1 VPAGRGGPR
10 LAAAAATALGAAL
23 LGAGID
29 VLALA
34 IHREVWRPG
43 SLTLPWG
50 LLLGLATSL
59 ACGVAAA
66 ILAGRRLGGMSFTV
80 GWIAVLFLALQGR
93 PEGDFVVAAD
103 PLGWAFLA
111 IGVTSMGLLL
121 GWAVLGRSGR

>member
-1 VPAGRGGPR
+1 VPARRGGAR
-10 LAAAAATALGAAL
+10 LVVAAATGLGAAL
-23 LGAGID
+23 LGACVD

-50 LLLGLATSL
+50 LVLGLATSL
-59 ACGVAAA
+59 ACGAAA
-66 ILAGRRLGGMSFTV
+66 AMLVGRRLGGVSYAL
-80 GWIAVLFLALQGR
+80 GWVAVLFVALQGR

-121 GWAVLGRSGR
+121 GWAGFGRSGR